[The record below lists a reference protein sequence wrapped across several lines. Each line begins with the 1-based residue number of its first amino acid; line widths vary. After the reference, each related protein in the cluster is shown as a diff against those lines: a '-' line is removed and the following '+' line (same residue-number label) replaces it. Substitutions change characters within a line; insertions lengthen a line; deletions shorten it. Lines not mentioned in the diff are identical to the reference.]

1 MKRRQVRLGGLMHV
15 LRYLAPELGP
25 HRRTLALT
33 GVCMLGVTAMQLLA
47 PWPLKVVFDNV
58 LVPDVHSSTLVEQIP
73 DGWLLP
79 LVAAAIL
86 VIALVLGLFAYGQS
100 YLAASIGQ
108 KVVASIRYRVYCH
121 LQRLSQSFHES
132 AETGDLLSRLT
143 ADIRMMRELLVNAL
157 MFIVD
162 RSVAIVAMLSI
173 MLVMNWQLALIGVA
187 IVPLLA
193 MAITH
198 YSGRI
203 KAATRR
209 QRRRES
215 AVTQTLHEKLTAI
228 RVVQAHAREAY
239 EEERFS
245 QQNSSS
251 ANAALAATKLEAPLN
266 RFVQVIL
273 AVGTAGVV
281 WFGATLVQ
289 GGALTPGELLVFTTY
304 LAALYKPVR
313 KLASVTARLA
323 KATASGERIVDVLE
337 TRSDVVE
344 AADAMEVGR
353 FRGDIRLD
361 DVHFTYPGGGQVL
374 RGATVSITAGT
385 TVALIGASGAGK
397 STLGN
402 LLFRFYD
409 PDRGVVRIDGLDV
422 RSLQL
427 QALRSQISVILQE
440 PLLFNVSVRENIA
453 YGRLDATE
461 DEIMAAA
468 RAANAHEFIT
478 DLPAG
483 YDSVVGERG
492 GALSGG
498 QRQRICI
505 ARALVQD
512 AALAILDEPTTGLDN
527 VARAEVERSLKVL
540 MRGRTC
546 IYITHDLNQAVN
558 ADRILEV
565 RNGVLRDIGPEAL
578 SAPRP
583 IPLGLAT

>member
-1 MKRRQVRLGGLMHV
+1 
-15 LRYLAPELGP
+15 
-25 HRRTLALT
+25 
-33 GVCMLGVTAMQLLA
+33 
-47 PWPLKVVFDNV
+47 
-58 LVPDVHSSTLVEQIP
+58 
-73 DGWLLP
+73 
-79 LVAAAIL
+79 
-86 VIALVLGLFAYGQS
+86 
-100 YLAASIGQ
+100 
-108 KVVASIRYRVYCH
+108 
-121 LQRLSQSFHES
+121 
-132 AETGDLLSRLT
+132 
-143 ADIRMMRELLVNAL
+143 
-157 MFIVD
+157 
-162 RSVAIVAMLSI
+162 
-173 MLVMNWQLALIGVA
+173 
-187 IVPLLA
+187 
-193 MAITH
+193 
-198 YSGRI
+198 
-203 KAATRR
+203 
-209 QRRRES
+209 
-215 AVTQTLHEKLTAI
+215 
-228 RVVQAHAREAY
+228 
-239 EEERFS
+239 
-245 QQNSSS
+245 
-251 ANAALAATKLEAPLN
+251 
-266 RFVQVIL
+266 
-273 AVGTAGVV
+273 
-281 WFGATLVQ
+281 
-289 GGALTPGELLVFTTY
+289 
-304 LAALYKPVR
+304 
-313 KLASVTARLA
+313 
-323 KATASGERIVDVLE
+323 
-337 TRSDVVE
+337 
-344 AADAMEVGR
+344 
-353 FRGDIRLD
+353 
-361 DVHFTYPGGGQVL
+361 
-374 RGATVSITAGT
+374 
-385 TVALIGASGAGK
+385 
-397 STLGN
+397 LGN